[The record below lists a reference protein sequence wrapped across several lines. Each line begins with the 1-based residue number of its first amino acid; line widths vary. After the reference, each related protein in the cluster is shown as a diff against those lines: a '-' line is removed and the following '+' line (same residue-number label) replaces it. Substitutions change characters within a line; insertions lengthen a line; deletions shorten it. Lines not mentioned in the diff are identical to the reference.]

1 MDFFVL
7 LILLGFAN
15 AHAMSIKRS
24 EKANVESVDES
35 AYKVNYDVYPVR
47 WENVSKKIVETG
59 KRKLCAGKFNKT

>member
-1 MDFFVL
+1 MTSVDFFVL

-15 AHAMSIKRS
+15 ASHAMSIKRS

-47 WENVSKKIVETG
+47 
-59 KRKLCAGKFNKT
+59 